1 MSEVQGAEQ
10 LLQSIELKIK
20 RITVDY
26 QLEKEKNKA
35 ILTEQQRLLDVIK
48 EQQQQINILEEKNK
62 LLRIK
67 NVVEDST
74 ESKKM
79 KLKINEL
86 VREIDRCIELLLNN

>member
-26 QLEKEKNKA
+26 QLEKEKNRA